1 MLSIT
6 TGSPTAMMASA
17 RVLVDTGALLALSHA
32 TDQHHERAVVLADR
46 HRSSGGT
53 FVGTTLV
60 LSEFYSHLLY
70 LRDASIARAAL
81 RHLLED
87 PIQEWVEVGTDL
99 VGSANRNWLTRFDD
113 RAFSLVDGVSFEF
126 MRREKLTHAFAFDH
140 HFEVAGFEL
149 LR

>member
-1 MLSIT
+1 MTHSV
-6 TGSPTAMMASA
+6 
-17 RVLVDTGALLALSHA
+17 RVLVDTGALLALSHGR
-32 TDQHHERAVVLADR
+32 DQHHGRAVDIARR

-70 LRDASIARAAL
+70 LRDAAVARSAL

-87 PIQEWVEVGTDL
+87 PILEWLEVGPDL
-99 VGSANRNWLTRFDD
+99 VGNASSNWLTRFEDQ
-113 RAFSLVDGVSFEF
+113 RFSLVDAVSFEV
-126 MRREKLTHAFAFDH
+126 MRLENVTSAFAFDH

-149 LR
+149 LQ

>member
-1 MLSIT
+1 
-6 TGSPTAMMASA
+6 MADA

-32 TDQHHERAVVLADR
+32 SDQHHERAVEIAQD
-46 HRSSGGT
+46 HRSAGGT

-70 LRDASIARAAL
+70 LRDPGIARAAL
-81 RHLLED
+81 RHLIDD
-87 PIQEWVEVGTDL
+87 PIQEWIEVGTDL
-99 VGSANRNWLTRFDD
+99 VRSASSHWLVRFDD
-113 RAFSLVDGVSFEF
+113 QAFSLVDAVSFEV
-126 MRREKLTHAFAFDH
+126 MRREGLAHAFAFDH

>member
-1 MLSIT
+1 MRALI
-6 TGSPTAMMASA
+6 
-17 RVLVDTGALLALSHA
+17 DTSALLALTHSR
-32 TDQHHERAVVLADR
+32 DQHHARAIELAKR
-46 HRSSGGT
+46 HRAAGGT

-70 LRDASIARAAL
+70 LRDAAVARTAL

-87 PIQEWVEVGTDL
+87 PIQSWVEVGPEL
-99 VGSANRNWLTRFDD
+99 VGEAMSGWLTRFDD
-113 RAFSLVDGVSFEF
+113 QPFSLVDAVSFQV
-126 MRREKLTHAFAFDH
+126 MRAEGVQLAFAFDH

>member
-1 MLSIT
+1 MR
-6 TGSPTAMMASA
+6 A
-17 RVLVDTGALLALSHA
+17 LVDTSALLALSHA
-32 TDQHHERAVVLADR
+32 QDQHHARAVEIAAR
-46 HRSSGGT
+46 HRAAGGI

-70 LRDASIARAAL
+70 LRDASVARTAL

-87 PIQEWVEVGTDL
+87 PIQSWVRVGPEL
-99 VGSANRNWLTRFDD
+99 VGEAMSGGLTRFQDQP
-113 RAFSLVDGVSFEF
+113 FSLVDAVSFEV
-126 MRREKLTHAFAFDH
+126 MRAEGLTAAFAFDH